1 MISLLGSFASV
12 MSSIGYILL
21 AILVLMLMITIHEFG
36 HYTAGKL
43 LKFKIYE
50 FSIGF
55 GKALFKKT
63 KKNGEV
69 FAIRLV
75 PLGGY
80 CAFGEDEEDDDPSA
94 FNNQA
99 WWKRVIVLASGA
111 LFNFISAVLFSIILL
126 SVIGDGQTKITS
138 VTQNNPNDLRV
149 GDVVTHVDG
158 EKCSFFN
165 GTFNSIMAGINDDTT
180 EVVLTINRTVDGKKQ
195 TLDVTVKKYAIED
208 TDESGNVIYENGVA
222 KTKYVVGVT
231 SKYHSYSFGKSLLR
245 AIPFSCEVAWE
256 CLVILGKLFVGKGF
270 KSLGGPVT
278 TISQIASASS
288 QSLLNLLLLVPLIA
302 VNLAVF
308 NLLPIPALDGARIV
322 FVLIEAIRK
331 KPVNKEVEAK
341 IHAVG
346 ICVLFA
352 FVIVMDVLQML
363 VF

>member
-1 MISLLGSFASV
+1 MISLLGSFSSV
-12 MSSIGYILL
+12 MSSIGYVLL
-21 AILVLMLMITIHEFG
+21 AILILMVMITIHEFG
-36 HYTAGKL
+36 HYTAGKIF
-43 LKFKIYE
+43 KFKIYE

-63 KKNGEV
+63 KKNGEI

-80 CAFGEDEEDDDPSA
+80 CAFGEDEEDNDPSA

-126 SVIGDGQTKITS
+126 AVIGDGQTKITS
-138 VTQNNPNDLRV
+138 VTQSNPNDLMV
-149 GDVVTHVDG
+149 GDVVTAVDG
-158 EKCSFFN
+158 TKCSFFN
-165 GTFNSIMAGINDDTT
+165 GTFNSIMAGIEDDSK
-180 EVVLTINRTVDGKKQ
+180 EVVLTIERVVDGKKQ
-195 TLDVTVKKYAIED
+195 KLEIPVKKYETQV
-208 TDESGNVIYENGVA
+208 TDENGNVVMVDGVA
-222 KTKYVVGVT
+222 KTQYIVGVT
-231 SKYHSYSFGKSLLR
+231 TKYNNYSFGKSLLR
-245 AIPFSCEVAWE
+245 AVPFSCEVAWE
-256 CLVILGKLFVGKGF
+256 CLVIPGKLCIGKGF

-308 NLLPIPALDGARIV
+308 NLLPIPALDGGRIV
-322 FVLIEAIRK
+322 FVLIEAIRR
-331 KPVNKEVEAK
+331 KPVNKEIEAK

-346 ICVLFA
+346 IIVLFA
-352 FVIVMDVLQML
+352 FVIVMDFLQMI